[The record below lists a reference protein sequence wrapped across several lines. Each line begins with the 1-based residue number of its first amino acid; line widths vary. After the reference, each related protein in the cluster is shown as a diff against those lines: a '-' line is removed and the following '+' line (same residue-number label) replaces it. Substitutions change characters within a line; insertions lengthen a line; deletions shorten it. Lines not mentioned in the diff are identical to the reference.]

1 MFPANEGQVPPPLDL
16 LPALSDGLAT
26 TLWLVLGGS
35 LLAIAV
41 APLAGT
47 GRWVARVEQVGRPSA
62 VRAGSITVWSWI
74 STVYVE
80 VFRGTSALVQLFWFY
95 FVLPRFGFDIGAMEA
110 GILVLGLNTGAY
122 GAEVVRGALGA
133 VPAGQ
138 VQAAR
143 SLGFSQTAIFV
154 RVILPQ
160 AAVRMI
166 PPAGNLLIELLKN
179 TALVSTIA
187 LSEITFRA
195 QALRSETLRTVEIFG
210 LTLVLYFV
218 MAQAIALGT
227 RFVERRLSVGT
238 RFAGAPG

>member
-1 MFPANEGQVPPPLDL
+1 MFFPSEGQIPPPFDL
-16 LPALSDGLAT
+16 LPALFSGLGT

-35 LLAIAV
+35 IVAAAV

-47 GRWVARVEQVGRPSA
+47 GRWVGRRAPVGRPSR
-62 VRAGSITVWSWI
+62 VSAGFLALWSGL
-74 STVYVE
+74 STAYVE
-80 VFRGTSALVQLFWFY
+80 VFRGTSALVQLFWVY
-95 FVLPRFGFDIGAMEA
+95 FVLPRFGVDIDAIEA
-110 GILVLGLNTGAY
+110 GMLVLGLNTGAY

-133 VPAGQ
+133 VPSGQ

-143 SLGFSQTAIFV
+143 SLGFSEAAIFG

-187 LSEITFRA
+187 LSEVTFRA

-210 LTLVLYFV
+210 LTLMLYFL
-218 MAQAIALGT
+218 MAQAIALAT
-227 RFVERRLSVGT
+227 RLVERRLSMGMRLSRV
-238 RFAGAPG
+238 AG